1 MSGSKGL
8 RRWSAIGMAGMLALS
23 LTAVT
28 GSALAA
34 EDEGLQN
41 VILDTEMVEL
51 FDDGMDMV
59 LLDQAPNIDLL
70 GVTVVS
76 GNTPMPRGMATGVRQ
91 LEATRSDTPIYAGSR
106 FGIRNWRWN
115 DEVMAAEEG
124 LSPVVSWPGMYGKW
138 DDLSLIHI

>member
-1 MSGSKGL
+1 MSGRKGFG
-8 RRWSAIGMAGMLALS
+8 RWSAIGMAGMLALS

-34 EDEGLQN
+34 EDEGLQK
-41 VILDTEMVEL
+41 VILDTDMVEL
-51 FDDGMDMV
+51 FDDGMAMV

-91 LEATRSDTPIYAGSR
+91 LEAT
-106 FGIRNWRWN
+106 
-115 DEVMAAEEG
+115 
-124 LSPVVSWPGMYGKW
+124 
-138 DDLSLIHI
+138 LSLIHI